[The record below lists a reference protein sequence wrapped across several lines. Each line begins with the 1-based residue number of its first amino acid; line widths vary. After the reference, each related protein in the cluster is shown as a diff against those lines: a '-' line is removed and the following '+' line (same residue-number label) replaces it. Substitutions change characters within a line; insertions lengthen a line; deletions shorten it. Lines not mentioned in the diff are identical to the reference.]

1 MASDRLSD
9 RDYVD
14 FAKRLCA
21 AYPSHRM
28 KLKSIDYALKRYMKR
43 TPGKGMVP
51 PCQMCGRALPEEMFK
66 TWIGDTEAQS
76 PIGAA

>member
-1 MASDRLSD
+1 MACDRLSD

-14 FAKRLCA
+14 LAKRLCT

-28 KLKSIDYALKRYMKR
+28 KLKSIDYALKRYVER
-43 TPGKGMVP
+43 TPGKTGVHP
-51 PCQMCGRALPEEMFK
+51 RRTYDKVLLEETFK
-66 TWIGDTEAQS
+66 TWMPAEAQG